1 MEKISVDKVWLQ
13 NKLGQNK
20 SLKKVIDRQMEL
32 IEEYRVESTIK
43 DDIISE
49 LLMLLERMVPDEKKQ
64 KELS

>member
-20 SLKKVIDRQMEL
+20 SLKKVIDCQMEL
-32 IEEYRVESTIK
+32 IEEYRVESSIK
-43 DDIISE
+43 DDIINE
-49 LLMLLERMVPDEKKQ
+49 LLMLLERMVPDAKKQ